1 MKTKLFWITLW
12 AGGVLCRAQVPNV
25 AAVRPE
31 VVGRAVREGQVSTV
45 YLAPRFATAIRMPEA
60 INSVVLGDPDSFVA
74 EHSDKEPQVVFVKPI
89 TTKPAQTNLLIST
102 VRGHQASLLLIS
114 RGEAKDV
121 QPSIDFLL
129 RYRPAQGILIEP
141 SDSAPLVPPTEVLT
155 SLDRPATQRASME
168 TERGSEAAVAQ
179 KVTPVSFRPGSTAAE
194 TVANR
199 EEATGA
205 TDSPSEAGSDLDKLL
220 DRQRKAPLP
229 VLYGENPGIA
239 PPGKQLLQAGVSEVI
254 DQGKEVVVLFSAV
267 NVQDHAV
274 ELTTPQ
280 VQLAGQVKKGRHKV
294 WSNSEQLPVEAWR
307 LSRRRL
313 GPGERADGVVVFER
327 PNFKQS
333 NETMLLQMADTGD
346 IDRPALAPIGFGISS
361 LRAGGE

>member
-1 MKTKLFWITLW
+1 
-12 AGGVLCRAQVPNV
+12 V

-114 RGEAKDV
+114 HGEAKDLR
-121 QPSIDFLL
+121 PSIDFLL
-129 RYRPAQGILIEP
+129 RYRPSRGILIEP
-141 SDSAPLVPPTEVLT
+141 SDAAPLVAPTEVLT
-155 SLDRPATQRASME
+155 TSSDRPSAQLASTQ
-168 TERGSEAAVAQ
+168 TERGSEAAITQ
-179 KVTPVSFRPGSTAAE
+179 KVTPVSFTSPGSSTAADA
-194 TVANR
+194 TANR
-199 EEATGA
+199 EETTGA
-205 TDSPSEAGSDLDKLL
+205 TDSLSDAGPDLNKLL

-254 DQGKEVVVLFSAV
+254 DQGREVVVLFSAV

-280 VQLAGQVKKGRHKV
+280 VQLAGQVKKGHHKV

-313 GPGERADGVVVFER
+313 GPGERADGVVVFQR
-327 PNFKQS
+327 PSFKQS
-333 NETMLLQMADTGD
+333 HETMLLQLADTGD

-361 LRAGGE
+361 VRAGGE